1 VRPAA
6 NQTTYHRFVP
16 VRIQLEPTV
25 EAARPRLLPSL
36 RLDDLLAELQVSLQ
50 AVVATRDRVN
60 ALFEAVVA
68 VGTNLDIE
76 VVLREIVGAALNLVD
91 ATYGAMGVIGEDG
104 GLADFIPVGLT
115 EEEIAGIDHWP
126 EGRGLLGALIT
137 DPRPVRAAELGKQAL
152 SSGFPPGHPPMHS
165 FLGVPIRV
173 RDEVYGNLYLTEKKG
188 GGEFDEE
195 DEALLVALAA
205 AAGVAIEKARLY
217 DEGRRQQR
225 WMTASAQV
233 TRTLLSGARLAEA
246 LELITNLSLEMS
258 GADMVVLAL
267 PTQDGAALQ
276 VDHAAGVGAQEALGL
291 VLPTERSASGQ
302 VLATGDL
309 LSFDDFRN
317 DERVADAARQHM
329 NLGPAVVLP
338 LGAPG
343 NVRGVLTAGRTP
355 GSMPLP
361 AAGVEML
368 VTFAIQAAI
377 ALELAEHREQA
388 ERVAVFEDRDRIARD
403 LHDLVIQRLYAT
415 GMSLQGTMSLISAP
429 DAADRVSRAV
439 DALDET
445 IREIRSSIFALQA
458 RPEGQVPGLR
468 ARVLAVADEMTP
480 TLGFPPTLQLDG
492 RLDDDVPQDVA
503 EQLLSA
509 VREALSNVARH
520 AGASRVEVSV
530 RAADDL
536 SLVVADDGSGLKGV
550 TRRSG
555 LANLEERAAQ
565 LGGSMHVDSVP
576 GGGTTVGWRI
586 PLGPAAEG

>member
-1 VRPAA
+1 
-6 NQTTYHRFVP
+6 
-16 VRIQLEPTV
+16 
-25 EAARPRLLPSL
+25 LPSL

-480 TLGFPPTLQLDG
+480 MLGFPPTLQLDG

-576 GGGTTVGWRI
+576 GGGTTVSWRI

>member
-1 VRPAA
+1 
-6 NQTTYHRFVP
+6 
-16 VRIQLEPTV
+16 
-25 EAARPRLLPSL
+25 LPSL

-576 GGGTTVGWRI
+576 GGGTTVSWRI